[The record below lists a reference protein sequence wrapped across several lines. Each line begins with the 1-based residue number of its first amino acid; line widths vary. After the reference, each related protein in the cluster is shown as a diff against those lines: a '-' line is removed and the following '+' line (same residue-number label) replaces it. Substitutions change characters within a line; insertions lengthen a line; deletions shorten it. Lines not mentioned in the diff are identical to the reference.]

1 MNNVRRISLLVLFLS
16 LPLLFTACA
25 RSGSNRQIDSLQAQI
40 GVLTDE
46 VVRIDE
52 GLQDTRAALQ
62 MQESRQYEIYSK
74 MDTVKQSSSAM
85 YRTPSGF
92 EIPAL
97 SLQEALKNAGYYKG
111 TLDGKIGSGTREAIK
126 NFQRDNGL
134 KVDGVCGRNTW
145 ERLKVYLRGSIK

>member
-1 MNNVRRISLLVLFLS
+1 
-16 LPLLFTACA
+16 
-25 RSGSNRQIDSLQAQI
+25 
-40 GVLTDE
+40 
-46 VVRIDE
+46 
-52 GLQDTRAALQ
+52 
-62 MQESRQYEIYSK
+62 
-74 MDTVKQSSSAM
+74 M